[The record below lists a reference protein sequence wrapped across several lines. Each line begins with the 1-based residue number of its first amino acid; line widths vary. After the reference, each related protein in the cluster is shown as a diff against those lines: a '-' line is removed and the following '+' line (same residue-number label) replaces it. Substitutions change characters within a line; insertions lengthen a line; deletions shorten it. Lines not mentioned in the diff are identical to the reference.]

1 MIRWLVIHSDP
12 PLQIHDAAA
21 RPYIDSGQRAEQIL
35 AGMGSLRADVAGE
48 VANINITTR
57 NAAGESTR
65 VLGRPPLGVEAS
77 VMQWS
82 GAAAAELFRG
92 VVSGVELGDQ
102 GSITVQAA
110 ITGRAP
116 LRDTTT
122 WPGYREA
129 RWIPRRYGVCGGE
142 ALQYDGTRRL
152 WVWADGA
159 SAAVDTVFVN
169 DQRSAAWAWRNG
181 TDAAGRVVT
190 YIEFAAPVPE
200 GQRVIARGRGALH
213 PVRGGLME
221 SPAEVL
227 WDILAGLGGLALPE
241 ARLAEFSQQCAAAGI
256 VVGGSVEE
264 PAKLYEIARE
274 LCDSIGAVCS
284 PDMLGFARLWPGFDP
299 PAAAVA
305 ERRAGVAVTAAAAHA
320 DACAD
325 LTLRYAIE
333 SGTPRGAVQ
342 YRVAAAP
349 SGAPAR
355 IVDAPWISSAR
366 VAALV
371 CARLLAQQ
379 CRPQWEVQVSGLPGA
394 LRIGQSVDLQH
405 PLVPYQAR
413 GTHMILAR
421 ELSDA
426 GTGPRSSV
434 TVRAPVGAVP
444 PLQLVRNT
452 SASEALP
459 TVTAAAAPPGDELE
473 VQIVDEAGA
482 PLASA
487 SCTLDGVVTRQAD
500 SAGRVKFPARY
511 ATAGAHEI
519 VATVPGRSPVVIQL
533 TVT

>member
-12 PLQIHDAAA
+12 PLQIHDATA
-21 RPYIDSGQRAEQIL
+21 RPYIDPGQRAEQIL
-35 AGMGSLRADVAGE
+35 VGMGSLRADVAGE
-48 VANINITTR
+48 VANITINAR
-57 NAAGESTR
+57 NADGESAR
-65 VLGRPPLGVEAS
+65 ALSRPPLGVEAS
-77 VMQWS
+77 VMQWD
-82 GAAAAELFRG
+82 GAAAVELFRG
-92 VVSGVELGDQ
+92 VVSAVALDDA
-102 GSITVQAA
+102 GSITVQSA

-116 LRDTTT
+116 LRDTTA

-169 DQRSAAWAWRNG
+169 DQRSAAWTWRNG

-227 WDILAGLGGLALPE
+227 WGILANLGGMQLPE
-241 ARLAEFSQQCAAAGI
+241 ARLAAFGQQCAEAGL
-256 VVGGSVEE
+256 VVGGSVESND
-264 PAKLYEIARE
+264 KLFEIARE

-284 PDMLGFARLWPGFDP
+284 PDMLGFARLWPGYDP
-299 PAAAVA
+299 PAVAVA
-305 ERRAGVAVTAAAAHA
+305 ERRAGVGVTAAAAQA
-320 DACAD
+320 DVCQD
-325 LTLRYAIE
+325 LTMRYAIE
-333 SGTPRGAVQ
+333 AGEPRGAVQ
-342 YRVAAAP
+342 YRVA
-349 SGAPAR
+349 GAPANAPAR
-355 IVDAPWISSAR
+355 VVDAPWISSAR

-379 CRPQWEVQVSGLPGA
+379 CRAQWEVTASGLPGQ
-394 LRIGQSVDLQH
+394 LRIGQAVDLQH
-405 PLVPYQAR
+405 PRSPVSGA
-413 GTHMILAR
+413 HMILSR
-421 ELSDA
+421 ELSDTGA
-426 GTGPRSSV
+426 GLRSSV
-434 TVRAPVGAVP
+434 TVRAAVGAVP
-444 PLQLVRNT
+444 PLVLVRNT

-459 TVTAAAAPPGDELE
+459 TITATAAAPGDELE
-473 VQIVDEAGA
+473 VQIVDESGA
-482 PLASA
+482 PLANA
-487 SCTLDGVVTRQAD
+487 SCTLDGAVTRTAD
-500 SAGRVKFPARY
+500 SAGRVRFPARY

-519 VATVPGRSPVVIQL
+519 VATVPGRPPVVIQL